1 MDREFNEFLW
11 IRYGCIIMMYN
22 IMTYY
27 REIFDG

>member
-1 MDREFNEFLW
+1 MDREFNFLR